1 MVEGRTCPPAALLQ
15 ICLDSGGRGATASA
29 GLPVPTV
36 GCSGGPGGRT
46 IVGSTDTTTT
56 TPPPPPHRGVPTA
69 LSGVG
74 HTGGENGL

>member
-46 IVGSTDTTTT
+46 IVGSTDTT
-56 TPPPPPHRGVPTA
+56 PPPPAAQRCAHSSERCWPHRG
-69 LSGVG
+69 
-74 HTGGENGL
+74 

>member
-56 TPPPPPHRGVPTA
+56 TTPPPAAQRCAHSSERCWPHRG
-69 LSGVG
+69 
-74 HTGGENGL
+74 